1 MTNTDIATEVLH
13 RLERVNS
20 QGLSHTMELARDEG
34 NPPTITLH
42 KMVGRIDVFTD
53 L

>member
-13 RLERVNS
+13 RIERMNV
-20 QGLSHTMELARDEG
+20 GGTMELPRDSG
-34 NPPTITLH
+34 SPPTITLH
-42 KMVGRIDVFTD
+42 KMVGWIHEFTD